1 MGLSFLKRLFGNE
14 AKEAGTLPPMVDAP
28 AVEADASAADSSAA
42 PAPSPSPEA
51 LKSLQDFVSYVV
63 SSLVDKPEQV
73 TLGVAEKRDL
83 TIIQVHCFKK
93 DIGKIIG
100 KSGKTITALR
110 TLVSSAAARNRLHVT
125 VDVMDD

>member
-14 AKEAGTLPPMVDAP
+14 AKEAGALPPMVDAP
-28 AVEADASAADSSAA
+28 AVEAEAAAASPEAVK
-42 PAPSPSPEA
+42 PSPEA
-51 LKSLQDFVSYVV
+51 LKSLQEFVSFVV